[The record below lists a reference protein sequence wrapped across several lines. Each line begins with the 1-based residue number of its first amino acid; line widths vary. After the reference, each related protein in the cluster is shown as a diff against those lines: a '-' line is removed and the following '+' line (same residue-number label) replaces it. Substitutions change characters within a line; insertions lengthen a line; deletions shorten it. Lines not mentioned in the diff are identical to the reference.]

1 MCGNDSVAA
10 DTNESECCPLPFGL
24 LRNTSGSGNI
34 VSTHPSAL
42 LCSFAYAHHADG
54 FPFFQA
60 SPPIS
65 PVSGA
70 VPEANSG
77 LALTPS
83 AHHYGVVLRKL
94 LPAAKEFTSTL

>member
-10 DTNESECCPLPFGL
+10 DTNGCECCPLQFGL
-24 LRNTSGSGNI
+24 LRNTSGSGKI

-70 VPEANSG
+70 VPGRKTQHNNDGG
-77 LALTPS
+77 LYA
-83 AHHYGVVLRKL
+83 
-94 LPAAKEFTSTL
+94 PASIFRPQDYLATCCQLY